1 MKLKGTV
8 ALILVTTMVLSTTAF
23 AWEVKPYEDLE
34 NVEENIGKTEYDS
47 VLNSNSDKG
56 YLWNEQQREKG
67 LKEDYDKQKENDNQ
81 LKQAVENKMN
91 QTNVDEETKYKVEEL
106 MDILSQPEHRE
117 YLEQL
122 ADEKDSTLK
131 EILRLE
137 NEGKIEEAV
146 ALATE
151 QVDEIYKI
159 VKEME
164 EEVVTD
170 AEKALEED
178 EKIKSE
184 EAKVLREQ
192 VQEEFKLKNKELKE
206 MRKNGFKEEV
216 KKIQDDLKELRK
228 GEYTQ
233 EELDKVIVEAEAL
246 KTQYKDLR
254 TLPVENINV
263 VGKNVKFDTPPVIK
277 GGRTLVPVRAITEGL
292 GAEVQW
298 NAKTQEVTITK
309 DGTVIVLTLGSNEV
323 KVNGEIIQIDT
334 EANMYSNRT
343 YVPIRFISET
353 FKANVNWDAENEV
366 VEIEPVEEEPVIE
379 EPVIEEPVIE

>member
-379 EPVIEEPVIE
+379 EPVIE